1 MASLHRFA
9 ACILCLAIGASRAS
23 RAEVADAAAAP
34 PVPAWDLA
42 ARSLVLAPGELGD
55 GAAGP
60 LAGRAFDASLWHRSG
75 LGVAVD
81 GEYWRTGQG
90 AAGREA
96 LLADAG
102 LGVRALQS
110 GSLRFDL
117 LAGARIDA
125 GLAAGSTPW
134 DESSAAAGGA
144 SPMAGARATL
154 GLAEGVSLAV
164 RGAVAPDA
172 ELDAAWRFAGTL
184 RIDLDAGWALV
195 LDARWHS
202 AAAAAIPGT
211 GLDAGAADGRG
222 SVWAGLS
229 LSF

>member
-9 ACILCLAIGASRAS
+9 ACIVCLAIGASRAS

-34 PVPAWDLA
+34 PVPAWDLC
-42 ARSLVLAPGELGD
+42 ARSLLLAPGELGD

-75 LGVAVD
+75 LGIDFD
-81 GEYWRTGQG
+81 GEYWRIGQG
-90 AAGREA
+90 TAGREA

-102 LGVRALQS
+102 LGLRAIES
-110 GSLRFDL
+110 GALRLDL
-117 LAGARIDA
+117 LAGTRIDA
-125 GLAAGSTPW
+125 ANAWPW
-134 DESSAAAGGA
+134 ADEGAQGVPGAAA
-144 SPMAGARATL
+144 PMAGARATL
-154 GLAEGVSLAV
+154 GLARDVSLSLRA
-164 RGAVAPDA
+164 AVAPD
-172 ELDAAWRFAGTL
+172 EDLDAAWRFAGTL
-184 RIDLDAGWALV
+184 RIDLDGGWAIG

-202 AAAAAIPGT
+202 ADAAAIPGA
-211 GLDAGAADGRG
+211 GPGSGAADGRG